1 MQYIGVGAQVRFYNG
16 HNLFGGILCRVRLG
30 VREGLTRHSRGRQPI
45 GISRG
50 NIELVEECGWLDH
63 ISKGCIMH
71 LTLSHQFTHRMPQHN
86 ACSMGEQDGLY
97 GFLCGLLTLKAGG
110 GVVPG

>member
-1 MQYIGVGAQVRFYNG
+1 
-16 HNLFGGILCRVRLG
+16 
-30 VREGLTRHSRGRQPI
+30 
-45 GISRG
+45 
-50 NIELVEECGWLDH
+50 
-63 ISKGCIMH
+63 MH

-86 ACSMGEQDGLY
+86 ACSMGEQDGLD